1 MAELI
6 CCLLTIAAP
15 YLLSRDWP
23 EFTEMAAACKNRLH
37 LNLIREMSTS
47 GTLWG
52 RECKYCTHPRY
63 TKTSCFS

>member
-6 CCLLTIAAP
+6 CCLLSFAGP
-15 YLLSRDWP
+15 YLLSRDWL
-23 EFTEMAAACKNRLH
+23 EFTEMAATCKIRLR

-52 RECKYCTHPRY
+52 RECKYAP
-63 TKTSCFS
+63 